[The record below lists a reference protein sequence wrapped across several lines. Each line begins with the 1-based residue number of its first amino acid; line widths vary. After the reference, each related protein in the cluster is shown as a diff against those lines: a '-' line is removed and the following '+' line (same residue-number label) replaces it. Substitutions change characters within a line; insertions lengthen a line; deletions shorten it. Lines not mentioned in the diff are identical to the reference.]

1 MWHSVQLLKPE
12 KGLDKLY
19 SPGICWLILGIMSWC
34 SFTDDRGSWLMPL
47 MVLEVSCTWLQGKE
61 WFQCPALNSGDEA
74 LGWMTCS
81 WSLPNYMIY
90 YPFLQLFSQS
100 SFFIFTISYSYL
112 LFPQGSQF
120 CWLFTP
126 SFYSWCGYPGKF
138 HLDQQFCKVMPLF
151 IHSFSSLPFLIL
163 LSS

>member
-1 MWHSVQLLKPE
+1 MWHSVQMLKRG

-19 SPGICWLILGIMSWC
+19 SPGICWLILGVMSWC
-34 SFTDDRGSWLMPL
+34 SLSDDRESWLLSL
-47 MVLEVSCTWLQGKE
+47 MVLEVSCTWLQWKE
-61 WFQCPALNSGDEA
+61 VPVSCSKLWWSTGCVTS
-74 LGWMTCS
+74 S
-81 WSLPNYMIY
+81 WSLPNDMIY
-90 YPFLQLFSQS
+90 YLFLQLFSQS

-126 SFYSWCGYPGKF
+126 SCYSWCSCPEKL
-138 HLDQQFCKVMPLF
+138 HLGQQFCKVMPLF
-151 IHSFSSLPFLIL
+151 IHRFSFLPFLML